1 MPFIV
6 AFLSKSQLIKVV
18 PWQTNSILIILFFL
32 PATP

>member
-18 PWQTNSILIILFFL
+18 PWQQKSILIMYLYL
-32 PATP
+32 K